1 MCVPLELS
9 IMELIAV
16 MSAKFIIVKLVRIL
30 ICYHVKLAMLLILSV
45 KMDINVSV
53 LQDKLLFKEDVLH
66 VQLIIVLIALYPLVL
81 ASPVNHPI
89 F

>member
-1 MCVPLELS
+1 
-9 IMELIAV
+9 MELIAV
-16 MSAKFIIVKLVRIL
+16 MSAKFIIVKLVQIL